1 MTTLADTAMRE
12 KQLLCSTYSRYPLHI
27 LRGDGARVWDA
38 QGREYVDLLAGIA
51 VCVLGHSHPEVTR
64 TVCDQ
69 AARLVHTSNL
79 FYQTPQLDLAQKL
92 VDSCDLDRVFF
103 CNSGAEANEAA
114 IKLVR
119 RYAQEVRGRQA
130 YEMITAEG
138 SFHGRTLATLAAT
151 GQEKMKQGFFPLPEG
166 FMTVPF
172 ADIRALQR
180 TIGPKTAGVMLEV
193 IQGEGGIRPVPA
205 EYLGQ
210 VRQLCTDNGIAL
222 ILDEVQ
228 TGMGRTG
235 RMWAHQS
242 MDVTPDVMTVAKGLA
257 NGLPIGAMI
266 CSEELSKGF
275 APGSHATTF
284 GGGPLVTATGAT
296 VMDIINRD
304 GLCPRAGAV
313 GQEFLEMLQDVAGSH
328 PEKIREIRGKGLMLG
343 VELAHSGAKVWNA
356 LLDRGF
362 ICNLTQDCILRLLPP
377 LTVAEKDLRDF
388 AAALDHILQTI

>member
-1 MTTLADTAMRE
+1 
-12 KQLLCSTYSRYPLHI
+12 
-27 LRGDGARVWDA
+27 
-38 QGREYVDLLAGIA
+38 
-51 VCVLGHSHPEVTR
+51 
-64 TVCDQ
+64 
-69 AARLVHTSNL
+69 
-79 FYQTPQLDLAQKL
+79 
-92 VDSCDLDRVFF
+92 
-103 CNSGAEANEAA
+103 
-114 IKLVR
+114 
-119 RYAQEVRGRQA
+119 
-130 YEMITAEG
+130 
-138 SFHGRTLATLAAT
+138 
-151 GQEKMKQGFFPLPEG
+151 
-166 FMTVPF
+166 
-172 ADIRALQR
+172 
-180 TIGPKTAGVMLEV
+180 V

-210 VRQLCTDNGIAL
+210 VRQLCTDKGITL
-222 ILDEVQ
+222 VLDEVQ

-242 MDVTPDVMTVAKGLA
+242 MDETPDVMTVAKGLA

-284 GGGPLVTATGAT
+284 GGGPLVAATGAT
-296 VMDIINRD
+296 VMDIIDRD

-313 GQEFLEMLQDVAGSH
+313 GQEFLEVLQEVASSH

-377 LTVAEKDLRDF
+377 LTVGEKDLRDF
-388 AAALDHILQTI
+388 AVALEHILQTI